1 MSRTYR
7 QKKTGGKAVATSC
20 RNHGDCPWCQG
31 NRRYNEKRDLEKA
44 EYEEKEFKN
53 NRQSR

>member
-7 QKKTGGKAVATSC
+7 RKKTGGKAVDPSC

-31 NRRYNEKRDLEKA
+31 NRRYNERRDEEKA
-44 EYEEKEFKN
+44 EYEVKEFKEGKV
-53 NRQSR
+53 